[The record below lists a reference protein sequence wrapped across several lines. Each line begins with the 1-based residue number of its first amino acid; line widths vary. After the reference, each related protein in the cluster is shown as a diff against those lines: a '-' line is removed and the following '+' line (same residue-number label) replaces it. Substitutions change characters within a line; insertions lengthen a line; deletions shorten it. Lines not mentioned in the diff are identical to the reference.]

1 MGREPDLRE
10 VHGLK
15 IFLYRRND
23 RIILFTWIC
32 IIVNENVTNLENF
45 QIFGPTGPRGGG
57 GMGSEPGPLDVP
69 SPGTPSENEQYDL
82 YFDDAKYLALF
93 SATFS
98 P

>member
-1 MGREPDLRE
+1 MRYMPSKYSSIDEM
-10 VHGLK
+10 
-15 IFLYRRND
+15 II
-23 RIILFTWIC
+23 IILFTWIC
-32 IIVNENVTNLENF
+32 IIVNENVTNLDNF
-45 QIFGPTGPRGGG
+45 QIFGPTGGEGG

-93 SATFS
+93 QKCNIF